1 MVEGSYCLW
10 EWGGRAVSSIPTSTL
25 HPRLPTLLPHSLF
38 PGLFVSL
45 TRSHCCSLHAQEVL
59 PHAGK
64 VQPPH
69 PRTILAVCSSARI
82 CGAVFPH
89 AGVESDFPHAQA
101 IVLPVLTQLGKELP
115 FSGHSRFPQ
124 RGIGYV
130 FSCVLWVGVSSLV
143 HGLCFGAVD
152 LPTFLLAVMTN
163 CIWATRFT
171 E

>member
-1 MVEGSYCLW
+1 MVEGSYFLW
-10 EWGGRAVSSIPTSTL
+10 EWDGRAVSSIPTSTL
-25 HPRLPTLLPHSLF
+25 HPHFPILLPHSLF

-59 PHAGK
+59 PHSGK

-124 RGIGYV
+124 SGIGYV

-143 HGLCFGAVD
+143 LTVLFGAVD

-163 CIWATRFT
+163 CI
-171 E
+171 